1 MKSRVINSSLRYYEN
16 STHNLCQWINL
27 SEIVLHSPPSQ
38 GRLHIPGGSHIRIK
52 IVSEACYS
60 LRLPTP
66 VNKKKYQAI
75 NSEMCTKRLL
85 RKSVLCRKT

>member
-38 GRLHIPGGSHIRIK
+38 DRLQIPGGPILGSK
-52 IVSEACYS
+52 
-60 LRLPTP
+60 
-66 VNKKKYQAI
+66 
-75 NSEMCTKRLL
+75 
-85 RKSVLCRKT
+85 